1 MPEPITNETLAERI
15 ESVISSVNRVARAV
29 EIQNG
34 RVSAIELARAEEKGA
49 REAVAT
55 AAAST
60 AAALERATNIREKS
74 RTWKATVIVSTA
86 TALGGVVTI
95 GTLVAHAVIYH
106 AL

>member
-49 REAVAT
+49 REAAVKVAE
-55 AAAST
+55 AASHIT
-60 AAALERATNIREKS
+60 DRS
-74 RTWKATVIVSTA
+74 RTWKLAIAASLV
-86 TALGGVVTI
+86 GGI
-95 GTLVAHAVIYH
+95 SAASAVADVLSHYLFH
-106 AL
+106 H